1 MSFLIQMYIVHHR
14 HYSNFL
20 KFECAYIFIKKR
32 KRMCVHTQQLKGHYF
47 NYAKARCICKNS
59 NKIAR
64 ELAQKAKRS
73 GEESKWIGEVPK
85 SLANLCRL
93 EGI

>member
-1 MSFLIQMYIVHHR
+1 
-14 HYSNFL
+14 
-20 KFECAYIFIKKR
+20 
-32 KRMCVHTQQLKGHYF
+32 MCVHTQQLKGHYF

-64 ELAQKAKRS
+64 ELAQQAKRS

>member
-1 MSFLIQMYIVHHR
+1 MRFLIQMYIVHHR
-14 HYSNFL
+14 HRSNFL
-20 KFECAYIFIKKR
+20 EFECAYIFIKKR

-47 NYAKARCICKNS
+47 NYAKARCICRNS
-59 NKIAR
+59 NNIAR
-64 ELAQKAKRS
+64 ELAHQAKRS
-73 GEESKWIGEVPK
+73 GEESKWIGVVPE